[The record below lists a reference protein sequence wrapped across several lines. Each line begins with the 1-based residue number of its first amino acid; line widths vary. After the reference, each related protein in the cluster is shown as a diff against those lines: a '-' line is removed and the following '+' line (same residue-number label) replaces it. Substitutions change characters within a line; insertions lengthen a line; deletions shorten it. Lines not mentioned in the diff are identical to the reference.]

1 MRWLT
6 GKCWSM
12 GSMMKGFKMKNVE
25 DSSNNFYVE
34 FMGPRHSKL
43 EFHCFSCF
51 LLGLLET
58 WILLVII
65 GNTPRQGK

>member
-1 MRWLT
+1 
-6 GKCWSM
+6 
-12 GSMMKGFKMKNVE
+12 MKNVE

-51 LLGLLET
+51 LLGLLELT
-58 WILLVII
+58 VFFFSRIILGDKLSYF
-65 GNTPRQGK
+65 RKKLHC